1 MELGQKPQRCKVSF
15 LDVVAYSTVFITTTA
30 MKFFRK
36 LFGHKHVPVLQL
48 SNFKQKVPK
57 VEIVCDSCGELTN
70 LKAAR

>member
-1 MELGQKPQRCKVSF
+1 
-15 LDVVAYSTVFITTTA
+15 

-70 LKAAR
+70 LKDDR

>member
-1 MELGQKPQRCKVSF
+1 M
-15 LDVVAYSTVFITTTA
+15 DVVASSTVFVFTT

-70 LKAAR
+70 LKDDR